1 MKQTSGILM
10 SGSLCAMML
19 VGCSTPRPAEMAI
32 TQRDRDTYTDEGA
45 TAVQKEV
52 KHRVAI
58 LTKQDNVI
66 KGREVADALD
76 ASLTSAISDFAFF
89 SIVERSNLDALLKE
103 KQLEALNSDQ
113 LEKIDIPEAQY
124 LITAKVNAPRIE
136 KSTGLSLASASL
148 NSGQQGVASYKVT
161 ASVDFRFYEKMTGR
175 TVLVKNIESEAPG
188 TVDSAQTP
196 TAETPE
202 AVGKLKV
209 AVQECAKLFAMEL
222 GSRYAP
228 PARVVETRGGGK
240 VAKVTMG
247 TNYGLV
253 KGVKVEFF
261 EYVDHSDVVAGAV
274 REPSPVGYGVV
285 LESEQ
290 NSSWA
295 EVLEPD
301 KTFVKRGHYVR
312 ITSDQSKALKT
323 QIIDAVRLQ

>member
-1 MKQTSGILM
+1 MKQPCRVLFTGSMCALM
-10 SGSLCAMML
+10 LS
-19 VGCSTPRPAEMAI
+19 GCSTPRPAQMAI
-32 TQRDRDTYTDEGA
+32 TPRDKETYADKGA
-45 TAVQKEV
+45 ATVQKET

-58 LTKQDNVI
+58 LTKQDNII

-76 ASLTSAISDFAFF
+76 AQLTSVISDFAFF

-113 LEKIDIPEAQY
+113 LEKIDIPEAEY

-136 KSTGLSLASASL
+136 KNTGLNLTAVTANSGRQNLASF
-148 NSGQQGVASYKVT
+148 KVT
-161 ASVDFRFYEKMTGR
+161 ASVDFRFYEKATGR
-175 TVLVKNIESEAPG
+175 TILVKNIERVAPG
-188 TVDSAQTP
+188 SVDCEQTP
-196 TAETPE
+196 TAETPD

-209 AVQECAKLFAMEL
+209 AVQECAKVFAMEL

-228 PARVVETRGGGK
+228 PARVVETRGEGK
-240 VAKVTMG
+240 VAKFTMG

-261 EYVDHSDVVAGAV
+261 EYVDNSDVVAGAV

-285 LESEQ
+285 LEAEQ

-295 EVLEPD
+295 EVLESD
-301 KTFVKRGHYVR
+301 KVFVKRGHYVR

-323 QIIDAVRLQ
+323 QIIDAARLQ

>member
-1 MKQTSGILM
+1 MKQTRGMLVA
-10 SGSLCAMML
+10 GSLCTIML
-19 VGCSTPRPAEMAI
+19 VGCSTPRPAQMAI
-32 TQRDRDTYTDEGA
+32 TQRDKDTYTDKGA

-58 LTKQDNVI
+58 LTKQDNI
-66 KGREVADALD
+66 TKGREVADALD
-76 ASLTSAISDFAFF
+76 ASLTSVISDFAFF

-113 LEKIDIPEAQY
+113 LEKIDIPEAEY

-136 KSTGLSLASASL
+136 KSMGLNFSGASA
-148 NSGQQGVASYKVT
+148 NNGRQNVASFKVT
-161 ASVDFRFYEKMTGR
+161 ASVDFRFYEKATGR
-175 TVLVKNIESEAPG
+175 TILVKNIEREAPG
-188 TVDSAQTP
+188 TVDSEQTP

-209 AVQECAKLFAMEL
+209 AAQECAKVFAMEL
-222 GSRYAP
+222 GARYAP
-228 PARVVETRGGGK
+228 PARVVETRGEGK
-240 VAKVTMG
+240 VAKFTMG

-261 EYVDHSDVVAGAV
+261 EYVDNSDVVAGAV

-290 NSSWA
+290 NFSWA
-295 EVLEPD
+295 EVLESD
-301 KTFVKRGHYVR
+301 KVVVKRGHYVR

-323 QIIDAVRLQ
+323 QIINAVRLQ